1 MIPALRSGPAAGT
14 ETVVN
19 LAQLLQQLKADER
32 FTRNVT
38 RWEVLPPT
46 GAREEDYPDTLDRR
60 LVDVMRGRGID
71 RLYCHQAESIRL
83 AAQKRSFVVPT
94 PTASGKTL
102 CYNLPVLDTMLRN
115 PHARALYLFPTKAL
129 SQDQMHEVHGVIED
143 LGADIGV
150 YTFDGD
156 TPETAR
162 RAIRSSGHIVV
173 TNPDMLHQGIL
184 PHHTLWVKLFE
195 NLEYVVIDEI
205 HQYRGVFGSHVANVL
220 RRLRRI
226 AGFYGANP
234 RFICCSATIAN
245 PRELA
250 ERLTGVEMAEVAEN
264 GAPRGEKHFI
274 FYNPPVVNRELG
286 IRQSVVK
293 TARRIA
299 ERFMG
304 SGAQLI
310 VFARSR
316 MRVELLLTYLEKAGH
331 RVGLQSGEVRG
342 YRGGY
347 LPNERRAIEKGLR
360 DGTVSTVVSTNALE
374 LGIDIGRLDACVM
387 AGYAG
392 TVASTWQQAGR
403 AGRRQNLSAVV
414 LVASSSPGDQY
425 IINNPD
431 FFFGRSPEHA
441 TLDPDNLVILMS
453 HLKCAAFELPFDED
467 ELYGGR
473 RVTEI
478 LDYLVECGVLHR
490 GEGRYH
496 WMADTYPAEDVSL
509 RSAAPDNVVI
519 IDRSIP
525 GGRVIGEM
533 DLFSAQEMLHDDALY
548 LHGAQQ
554 YHVDKLDWDRR
565 EAHVQPVTVEY
576 YTDAQRKS
584 ELKTL
589 TADQDRPLGFGRA
602 AVGEV
607 GLVSKVT
614 VYKKIK
620 LGTHENVGAGR
631 VHLPEMEMHTTSF
644 WWELPDNLAGPG
656 DPDAPLQAAMAADG
670 LDLGD
675 ALKGLAHLLGRVAP
689 VFIMADPGD
698 LHATAMV
705 RSPFTDRPTL
715 YLYDSCPGGVG
726 FARRIFDQFEEIAE
740 AARSHLR
747 GCPCPSGCPA
757 CTGPALE
764 SGGTSRDG
772 VAWLLDRLAAAGPD
786 LAAERAEGRA

>member
-1 MIPALRSGPAAGT
+1 M
-14 ETVVN
+14 N
-19 LAQLLQQLKADER
+19 LAQLLQQLKADDG
-32 FTRNVT
+32 FLRNVT
-38 RWEVLPPT
+38 RWETLPPSA
-46 GAREEDYPDTLDRR
+46 ARYADFPEQLDRR
-60 LVDVMRGRGID
+60 LVSVMRGRGID
-71 RLYCHQAESIRL
+71 QLYSHQAESIGL
-83 AAQKRSFVVPT
+83 AAEGKSFVVPT

-102 CYNLPVLDTMLRN
+102 CYNLPVLDTILAN
-115 PHARALYLFPTKAL
+115 PQARALYLFPTKAL
-129 SQDQMHEVHGVIED
+129 SQDQMHEVHGVVGELGED
-143 LGADIGV
+143 IKV

-195 NLEYVVIDEI
+195 NLEYIVVDEI
-205 HQYRGVFGSHVANVL
+205 HHYRGVFGSHVANVL
-220 RRLRRI
+220 RRLQRI
-226 AGFYGANP
+226 ARFYGSNP

-245 PRELA
+245 PKELA
-250 ERLTGVEMAEVAEN
+250 ERLTGVEISEISDN
-264 GAPRGEKHFI
+264 GAPGGEKHFI
-274 FYNPPVVNRELG
+274 FFNPPVVNQELG

-293 TARRIA
+293 TARAIA
-299 ERFMG
+299 ERFMA

-331 RVGLQSGEVRG
+331 QVGIKSGKVRG

-347 LPNERRAIEKGLR
+347 LPLERRAIEQGLR
-360 DGTVSTVVSTNALE
+360 NGSVTTVVSTNALE
-374 LGIDIGRLDACVM
+374 LGIDIGRLDVCVM

-403 AGRRQNLSAVV
+403 AGRRQNLSVVV

-453 HLKCAAFELPFDED
+453 HLKCAAFELPFVNDES
-467 ELYGGR
+467 YGGQS
-473 RVTEI
+473 VTEI
-478 LDYLVECGVLHR
+478 LEYLVERRVLHR
-490 GEGRYH
+490 SEDRYH

-519 IDRSIP
+519 IDQSVS

-533 DLFSAQEMLHDDALY
+533 DMFSAQEMLHDDALY

-565 EAHVQPVTVEY
+565 EAHVQPVQVNY

-589 TADQDRPLGFGRA
+589 TSELDRPLAYGQA

-644 WWELPDNLAGPG
+644 WWELPESSVS
-656 DPDAPLQAAMAADG
+656 DPADEMAAVG

-675 ALKGLAHLLGRVAP
+675 SLKGLAHLLGRVAP
-689 VFIMADPGD
+689 IFIMADPSD
-698 LHATAMV
+698 LHSTAMV
-705 RSPFTDRPTL
+705 RSPFTGRPTL
-715 YLYDSCPGGVG
+715 YLYDAFPGGVG
-726 FARRIFDQFEEIAE
+726 FARRIFDQFEEISE
-740 AARSHLR
+740 SARNHLEN
-747 GCPCPSGCPA
+747 CPCPNGCPA
-757 CTGPALE
+757 CVGPAGE
-764 SGGTSRDG
+764 SGGTSRRG
-772 VAWLLDRLAAAGPD
+772 AAWLLNRLASADQAY
-786 LAAERAEGRA
+786 GRN